1 MLLFIALTSLFIIR
15 ISCRF
20 SNDDGSGNVTGNA
33 DQRRIVDLKYFLT
46 ELKNISSHSSAFGC
60 GINNIQLIGEQR
72 LGLCSKLKFQCNMCN
87 VKLFIDTSE
96 HSPTAN
102 LNLNTAV
109 ITSAATG
116 VGYIRL
122 QEIFA
127 SMITPANRRSR

>member
-1 MLLFIALTSLFIIR
+1 
-15 ISCRF
+15 
-20 SNDDGSGNVTGNA
+20 
-33 DQRRIVDLKYFLT
+33 
-46 ELKNISSHSSAFGC
+46 
-60 GINNIQLIGEQR
+60 
-72 LGLCSKLKFQCNMCN
+72 MCN

-109 ITSAATG
+109 ITSAATR

-127 SMITPANRRSR
+127 SMITPENRRSR

>member
-1 MLLFIALTSLFIIR
+1 MLLICSDNI
-15 ISCRF
+15 
-20 SNDDGSGNVTGNA
+20 TGNA
-33 DQRRIVDLKYFLT
+33 DQRRFVHLNFSIT

-60 GINNIQLIGEQR
+60 GIKNLQLIGEQR
-72 LGLCSKLKFQCNMCN
+72 LGLCSKLKFKCTMCN

-127 SMITPANRRSR
+127 SMITPENRRSR